1 MDDLLAQFNGL
12 HVEDKKQ
19 IIDWIEKD
27 ILSIGN
33 AVIGAI
39 NTHTIDTQNIH
50 FPENIETDID
60 YENLHIAVDIIQKEG
75 VAYVCEYLTTKNYR
89 IDDAIIGIINTYLQY
104 YISVVLEGF

>member
-1 MDDLLAQFNGL
+1 MIIHGFLNALEINDLMFFL
-12 HVEDKKQ
+12 K
-19 IIDWIEKD
+19 
-27 ILSIGN
+27 ILPI
-33 AVIGAI
+33 
-39 NTHTIDTQNIH
+39 THTIDTQNIH

-89 IDDAIIGIINTYLQY
+89 IDDAIIGIINTYLKY